1 MLKHI
6 QKHLIS
12 ILFIAVLFFVIHIF
26 FSADSAEVTNPY
38 ILQIREYTQLEFLD
52 LSSPEDRQ
60 LLRETLDVFD
70 PQHPAAHDSLIAGIE
85 QYLAAQMRASAQSR
99 ELSQGISSEKF
110 FSIMTMLLKFALIYL
125 FILLIT
131 YYAVETFAVY
141 RFIRSRQPGSFFVA
155 LLRGGEKILTARR
168 WQEKGLLSLKLA
180 GKVGRGILK
189 IIVMFTL
196 FAPAYVIA
204 YSFKTSFDT
213 NSVLLMILLAVI
225 SNGLLI
231 TYTQK
236 YYTFLV
242 SESRKGYVQT
252 AIVKNLR
259 NSYRF
264 DDPDGISISTIF
276 KLQKKFPG
284 HVFDQI
290 YENVRFQYLGTLKE
304 QASFLITGLIIIEMA
319 LNIQGHL
326 CYELMQN
333 ILYKN
338 IPVVLIIIMGI
349 FLVVKLTEIII
360 DEITLLQRRKTE
372 NLQL

>member
-1 MLKHI
+1 MLQHI

-12 ILFIAVLFFVIHIF
+12 ILFIAVLFLIIHILY
-26 FSADSAEVTNPY
+26 SAGDNEETNPD
-38 ILQIREYTQLEFLD
+38 IQEIREYTQLDFLD

-60 LLRETLDVFD
+60 ILHDVLDIFN
-70 PQHPAAHDSLIAGIE
+70 PQRVAANDSLIKNLE
-85 QYLAAQMRASAQSR
+85 QYLTRQMRASVKSR
-99 ELSQGISSEKF
+99 DISQGISSEKF
-110 FSIMTMLLKFALIYL
+110 LMLMMMLLKFAVIYL
-125 FILLIT
+125 FVLVIT

-141 RFIRSRQPGSFFVA
+141 RFIRSRQPGNFLSSVK
-155 LLRGGEKILTARR
+155 RSGEKIFTVRR
-168 WQEKGLLSLKLA
+168 WKEKGLLSIKLA
-180 GKVGRGILK
+180 VKIGRGVLK
-189 IIVMFTL
+189 VLVMFTL

-213 NSVLLMILLAVI
+213 DSVFLMILLAVI

-242 SESRKGYVQT
+242 SESGKGYVQT

-259 NSYRF
+259 NSYQF
-264 DDPDGISISTIF
+264 NVSDGIPVSTIF
-276 KLQKKFPG
+276 RIHKKFPG

-290 YENVRFQYLGTLKE
+290 YENVRYQYLETLKE

-338 IPVVLIIIMGI
+338 ISAVLIIIMGI
-349 FLVVKLTEIII
+349 FLVVKVTDIII
-360 DEITLLQRRKTE
+360 DQIAFVQRRKIG
-372 NLQL
+372 NLQ